1 MKRSLSPGTR
11 GSIAELRVSAH
22 LLSLGFDGVFRNLSV
37 NGPCDLVATRSR
49 RLIRVQVKSTLSLN
63 QFENM
68 RQANCELLAVLVDG
82 EIRYR
87 ALNRAIQRLV
97 PGSILARRPKRN
109 ATKPATKTA
118 TRKKDL

>member
-1 MKRSLSPGTR
+1 MKRSISPGTR
-11 GSIAELRVSAH
+11 GSIAELRVCAH
-22 LLSLGFDGVFRNLSV
+22 LLTLGFDGVYRNLSV
-37 NGPCDLVATRSR
+37 NGPCDVVATRGSR
-49 RLIRVQVKSTLSLN
+49 LVRVQVKSTLSMN

-97 PGSILARRPKRN
+97 PGSILARRPKRT
-109 ATKPATKTA
+109 ATKPATKGA
-118 TRKKDL
+118 K